1 MDVLERLEDLAEMV
15 EDAKAMPLSASCLVN
30 RNEVL
35 DIIEEIREMLPDA
48 LNRADSVLRDR
59 QSVIESGRVE
69 ADAIIES
76 AREEQRRL
84 VSQHEVYL
92 EAVRE
97 ADAARAALAG
107 ELEDMRRQ
115 TDDYIDGRLAAI
127 EVLLHKTLTAVERGR
142 DRLREEAEAAAA
154 YEEDADFLQ

>member
-1 MDVLERLEDLAEMV
+1 MDVLERLDDLAAMIE
-15 EDAKAMPLSASCLVN
+15 EAKAMPLSASCLVN
-30 RNEVL
+30 RAEVL
-35 DIIEEIREMLPDA
+35 DIIDEIREMLPDA
-48 LNRADSVLRDR
+48 LNRADTVLRDK
-59 QSVIESGRVE
+59 QSVLEGGRVE
-69 ADAIIES
+69 ANAIIDQ

-92 EAVRE
+92 EAIRE
-97 ADAARAALAG
+97 SDAARAALAG

-142 DRLREEAEAAAA
+142 DRLREEAEAAAD
-154 YEEDADFLQ
+154 YEEEADFLQ